1 MKQTKIL
8 LPWVGAGL
16 LPALTGCHQHLVS
29 QVLAKCSAGSDTVGG
44 SGVQM
49 TKSHAREAFQDSFL
63 KVAHWRTRF
72 QGRTPGKRWQA
83 APSLQVFKSTG

>member
-16 LPALTGCHQHLVS
+16 LPALTGCHRHLMS

-49 TKSHAREAFQDSFL
+49 TKSHAREAFQDFL
-63 KVAHWRTRF
+63 ES
-72 QGRTPGKRWQA
+72 G
-83 APSLQVFKSTG
+83 SLENTISGEDTG